1 MRKICLFVVLALSLA
16 SCNIEDW
23 WYLYW
28 RKPHHSYDIEN
39 RTNRDLYVYAY
50 VVGAP
55 KEELSNYAYLFEIDN
70 SLNNNRFLDGVIYI
84 DAETKQRVLS
94 LSGREGLM
102 LTSRMFYIRFEDII
116 PGDDG
121 IITYLYVCFVED
133 LYAVYNGEMDAVPCW
148 RYSYTLADLQ
158 RYDWKVPFP
167 DDSGTIK
174 IEQGTYVIKE
184 HQTLKPNIYK

>member
-1 MRKICLFVVLALSLA
+1 MRKVCLLVVLALSLA

-39 RTNRDLYVYAY
+39 RTDDDLFVDAY

-55 KEELSNYAYLFEIDN
+55 KEEYSSFAYLFEMDHP
-70 SLNNNRFLDGVIYI
+70 LNNNSFLDGVIYI
-84 DAETKQRVLS
+84 DAKTKQRVLR
-94 LSGREGLM
+94 LDGRVQLM
-102 LTSRMFYIRFEDII
+102 LTSHMFYIRFEDII

-121 IITYLYVCFVED
+121 IITYLYVCRVKD

-174 IEQGTYVIKE
+174 IEQGTYELKE
-184 HQTLKPNIYK
+184 L

>member
-1 MRKICLFVVLALSLA
+1 MRKIFLFVVLALSLA

-28 RKPHHSYDIEN
+28 RKPHHSFDIEN
-39 RTNRDLYVYAY
+39 RTDGDLFVFAY
-50 VVGAP
+50 LVGAP
-55 KEELSNYAYLFEIDN
+55 KEEYSSCAYLFEIDA
-70 SLNNNRFLDGVIYI
+70 SLNNNSFLDGVIYI
-84 DAETKQRVLS
+84 DAKTKQRVLH
-94 LSGREGLM
+94 LGNRLM
-102 LTSRMFYIRFEDII
+102 YPEFYIRFEDII

-121 IITYLYVCFVED
+121 IITYLYVCRVKD

-174 IEQGTYVIKE
+174 IERFDYVPKE
-184 HQTLKPNIYK
+184 RRLKPNIYK

>member
-1 MRKICLFVVLALSLA
+1 MKKIFLFVVLALSLT

-39 RTNRDLYVYAY
+39 RTDGDLFVDAY

-55 KEELSNYAYLFEIDN
+55 KEEYSSYAYLFEMDH
-70 SLNNNRFLDGVIYI
+70 SLNNNSFLDGVIYI
-84 DAETKQRVLS
+84 DAKTKQRVLR
-94 LSGREGLM
+94 LDGRDQLM
-102 LTSRMFYIRFEDII
+102 LTSHMFYIRFEDII

-121 IITYLYVCFVED
+121 IITYLYVCRVKD

-184 HQTLKPNIYK
+184 L

>member
-1 MRKICLFVVLALSLA
+1 MKKICLFVVLALSLA

-39 RTNRDLYVYAY
+39 RTDGDLFVDAY

-55 KEELSNYAYLFEIDN
+55 KEEYSSYAYLFEMDH
-70 SLNNNRFLDGVIYI
+70 SLNNNSFLDGVIYI
-84 DAETKQRVLS
+84 DAKTKQRVLR
-94 LSGREGLM
+94 LDGRDQLM
-102 LTSRMFYIRFEDII
+102 LTSHMFYIRFEDII

-121 IITYLYVCFVED
+121 IITYLYVCRVKD

-167 DDSGTIK
+167 DDSGTMK
-174 IEQGTYVIKE
+174 IERFDYVPKE
-184 HQTLKPNIYK
+184 RRIKPNIYK

>member
-1 MRKICLFVVLALSLA
+1 MRKIFLFVVLTLSLA

-121 IITYLYVCFVED
+121 IITYLYVCRVKD

-174 IEQGTYVIKE
+174 IERFDYVPKE
-184 HQTLKPNIYK
+184 RRLKPNIYK

>member
-1 MRKICLFVVLALSLA
+1 MRKIFLFVVLALSLT

-28 RKPHHSYDIEN
+28 RKPHHSFDIEN
-39 RTNRDLYVYAY
+39 RTDGDLFVFAY
-50 VVGAP
+50 LVGAP
-55 KEELSNYAYLFEIDN
+55 KEEYSSCAYLFEIDA
-70 SLNNNRFLDGVIYI
+70 SLNNNSFLDGVIYI
-84 DAETKQRVLS
+84 DAKTKQRVLS
-94 LSGREGLM
+94 LSGRYELKLM
-102 LTSRMFYIRFEDII
+102 APMFYIRFEDII

-121 IITYLYVCFVED
+121 VITYLYVCRVKD

-174 IEQGTYVIKE
+174 IEQGTYELKE
-184 HQTLKPNIYK
+184 L

>member
-1 MRKICLFVVLALSLA
+1 MKKICLFVVLALSLA

-39 RTNRDLYVYAY
+39 RTDGDLFVDAY

-55 KEELSNYAYLFEIDN
+55 KEEYSSYAYLFEMDH
-70 SLNNNRFLDGVIYI
+70 SLNNNSFLDGVIYI
-84 DAETKQRVLS
+84 DAKTKQRVLR
-94 LSGREGLM
+94 LDGRDQLM
-102 LTSRMFYIRFEDII
+102 LTSHMFYIRFEDII

-121 IITYLYVCFVED
+121 IITYLYVCFVKD

-148 RYSYTLADLQ
+148 RYGYTLADLQ

-174 IEQGTYVIKE
+174 IERFDYVPKE
-184 HQTLKPNIYK
+184 RRLKPNIYK

>member
-1 MRKICLFVVLALSLA
+1 MRKICFFVVLALSLA

-28 RKPHHSYDIEN
+28 RKPHHGYDVEN
-39 RTNRDLYVYAY
+39 KSDSELYVEGYLS
-50 VVGAP
+50 GAP
-55 KEELSNYAYLFEIDN
+55 KSEYSHYSFEFTVDTSLESNKFLVR
-70 SLNNNRFLDGVIYI
+70 SLYI
-84 DAETKQRVLS
+84 DAETKQLVLHMCNEIDL
-94 LSGREGLM
+94 LSSGF
-102 LTSRMFYIRFEDII
+102 SIRLEDID

-121 IITYLYVCFVED
+121 IITYLFVCFVKD

-148 RYSYTLADLQ
+148 RYGYTLADLQ

-174 IEQGTYVIKE
+174 IERFDYVPKE
-184 HQTLKPNIYK
+184 RRLKPNIYK

>member
-1 MRKICLFVVLALSLA
+1 MKKICLFVVLALSLT

-39 RTNRDLYVYAY
+39 RTDGDLFVDAY

-55 KEELSNYAYLFEIDN
+55 KEEYSSYAYLFEMDH
-70 SLNNNRFLDGVIYI
+70 SLNNNSFLDGVIYI
-84 DAETKQRVLS
+84 DAKTKQRILR
-94 LSGREGLM
+94 LDGRDQLM
-102 LTSRMFYIRFEDII
+102 LTSHMFYIRLEDID

-121 IITYLYVCFVED
+121 IITYLFVCFVKD

-148 RYSYTLADLQ
+148 RYGYTLADLQ

-174 IEQGTYVIKE
+174 IEQGTYELKE
-184 HQTLKPNIYK
+184 L

>member
-1 MRKICLFVVLALSLA
+1 MKKICLFVVLALSLA

-39 RTNRDLYVYAY
+39 RTDGDLFVDAY

-55 KEELSNYAYLFEIDN
+55 KEEYSSYAYLFEMDH
-70 SLNNNRFLDGVIYI
+70 SLNNNSFLDGVIYI
-84 DAETKQRVLS
+84 DAKTKQRVLR
-94 LSGREGLM
+94 LDGRDQLM
-102 LTSRMFYIRFEDII
+102 LTSHMFYIRFEDII

-121 IITYLYVCFVED
+121 IITYLYVCRVKD

-174 IEQGTYVIKE
+174 IERFDYVPKE
-184 HQTLKPNIYK
+184 RRLKPNIYK

>member
-1 MRKICLFVVLALSLA
+1 MRKIFLFVVLTLSLA

-28 RKPHHSYDIEN
+28 RKPHHSFDIEN
-39 RTNRDLYVYAY
+39 RTDGDLYVYAY
-50 VVGAP
+50 LVGAP
-55 KEELSNYAYLFEIDN
+55 KEEYSFCAYLFEIDA
-70 SLNNNRFLDGVIYI
+70 SLNNNSFLDGVIYI

-121 IITYLYVCFVED
+121 IITYLYVCFVKD

-174 IEQGTYVIKE
+174 IEQGTYELKE
-184 HQTLKPNIYK
+184 L